1 MGTRLPMAHGEVS
14 LRVVVARALLPHG
27 RKGCWP
33 RKVEVR
39 PPMEMAYLGLVRAH
53 PSPAIALVMTL
64 LGFLGPLVRSL
75 AMVVQVPRFGTA
87 PYRPR

>member
-1 MGTRLPMAHGEVS
+1 MLAEE
-14 LRVVVARALLPHG
+14 
-27 RKGCWP
+27 
-33 RKVEVR
+33 VEVW
-39 PPMEMAYLGLVRAH
+39 PPMEMVYLELVRAH
-53 PSPAIALVMTL
+53 PSPVIALVMTL